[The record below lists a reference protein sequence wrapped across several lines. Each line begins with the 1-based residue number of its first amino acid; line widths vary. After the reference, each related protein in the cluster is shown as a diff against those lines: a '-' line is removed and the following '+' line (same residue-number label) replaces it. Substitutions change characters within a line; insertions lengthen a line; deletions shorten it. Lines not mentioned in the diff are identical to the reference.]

1 MVFNN
6 KINDIKKN
14 VDGNTMEIYNHN
26 NGDKKSNFS
35 FFKVISFFINN
46 RLSHF
51 KYFTKAIMIIQSV
64 FNNAKIGDVLK
75 Y

>member
-1 MVFNN
+1 MVFND
-6 KINDIKKN
+6 KMNDIKKN
-14 VDGNTMEIYNHN
+14 VDRNIIEIYNHN

-35 FFKVISFFINN
+35 FFKVISFSINN

-51 KYFTKAIMIIQSV
+51 KYFTKAVMMIQSV